1 MKFFILVILYSMSSM
16 AFNLE
21 TFEGKILVPDN
32 VRKLQTI
39 KDKKSIEYQIVSY
52 EAAMDLHQLAKMNY
66 KIGNL
71 VKALHFMELA
81 TKLFAYRDDLVN
93 FYNQILQEFT
103 AETNNLISKK
113 NISCENLKVRVRL
126 IQSASPRYANK
137 IIKNKISCNVDTGH
151 KLTSISDVDID
162 AWISAKL
169 PENVSENRGSVTA
182 NSDDFFMQAKIQKVR
197 AIEKHKQESRI
208 YKLQFP
214 KLEIILSSLKVLGN
228 FGLEMNLKVI
238 TDEKGETFLG
248 GQYIVNTGDSL
259 SSIENH
265 CRSISRFFTLPENVV
280 GSFLFTDKSLCGVDR
295 NYSGSDTS
303 RRFYNNSWEFSG
315 VTINLMSE
323 ASKHTDDNP
332 KSNKALFKLFP
343 RFLDMDLIYYYK
355 NKSPHVERFQ
365 LKISSIDDFFKWFY
379 VGNKIEINA
388 PEIVENKA
396 NITFSK
402 FNQYNIP
409 IKNIGKLKGLRD
421 ISIKFNPKRTFD
433 RLVKKLDVRQRK

>member
-1 MKFFILVILYSMSSM
+1 M
-16 AFNLE
+16 ALNLE
-21 TFEGKILVPDN
+21 SFERKILVPDN

-39 KDKKSIEYQIVSY
+39 KNRESIEYQIVSY

-93 FYNQILQEFT
+93 FYNQILEEFT
-103 AETNNLISKK
+103 VETNKLITNR

-126 IQSASPRYANK
+126 LQAASPRYANK
-137 IIKNKISCNVDTGH
+137 IIKNKISCNIDTGH
-151 KLTSISDVDID
+151 KLTSIKDINID
-162 AWISAKL
+162 AWISTKL
-169 PENVSENRGSVTA
+169 PKNESKNRNAGSA
-182 NSDDFFMQAKIQKVR
+182 NSDDFFMQAKIQKAK
-197 AIEKHKQESRI
+197 AIEKYKQESKV

-238 TDEKGETFLG
+238 TGEKGETFLS
-248 GQYIVNTGDSL
+248 GQYVVNTGDSL

-265 CRSISRFFTLPENVV
+265 CRSISKFFTLPNNIV
-280 GSFLFTDKSLCGVDR
+280 GSFLFSGKSLCGVDR

-303 RRFYNNSWEFSG
+303 RRFYNNSWGFSG

-323 ASKHTDDNP
+323 ASKYTDDNP

-343 RFLDMDLIYYYK
+343 RFIDMDLIYYYK
-355 NKSPHVERFQ
+355 DKSPQIETFQ

-379 VGNKIEINA
+379 IGNKLGVNA
-388 PEIVENKA
+388 PEVVENKA
-396 NITFSK
+396 SITFSK

-409 IKNIGKLKGLRD
+409 VRNINRLKGLKD
-421 ISIKFNPKRTFD
+421 ISIRFNPKRTFD
-433 RLVKKLDVRQRK
+433 RLVKKLDVRQKK